1 MRAPALAAIT
11 LDASG
16 GGVAVV
22 AELLWRVLQH
32 EFEGRAQLIPLLP
45 PARQMPSL
53 ADKVRFGT
61 RVVQTQIAGKADW
74 MLFSHLALAKAQ
86 TRMPARL
93 RVPYGVFLHGIEAWC
108 PLSEGE
114 LQILRDADVRLSNSE
129 YTARRVMAA
138 HGGIGEV
145 IPCPLAL
152 PPRHSGTDPALPFDP
167 GPHAVLIVGR
177 MSQSERYKGHDQLI
191 EAWPFVTRLVPDATL
206 VIAGGGDDL
215 NRLREKASS
224 AGVGDRVVFTG
235 FVASSTLTAL
245 YRRAALFAL
254 PSRGEGFGLVYLEA
268 MRAGLP
274 CIGSTLDAAGEVIR
288 DGETGVLVDQGN
300 VPELADKV
308 ARLLRDEALR
318 RRMGAAGREREAGVF
333 SFARFHRRLM
343 TTLTGAAQ
351 EVAL

>member
-1 MRAPALAAIT
+1 MRSPALAAIT

-32 EFEGRAQLIPLLP
+32 EFEGRAQLIRLLP
-45 PARQMPSL
+45 QARQMPSL

-61 RVVQTQIAGKADW
+61 RLVQAQIAGKADW

-138 HGGIGEV
+138 HSGIGEV
-145 IPCPLAL
+145 VACPLAL
-152 PPRHSGTDPALPFDP
+152 PPREALADAALSFDP
-167 GPHAVLIVGR
+167 GPHAVLVVGR
-177 MSQSERYKGHDQLI
+177 MSQSEQYKGHDQLI
-191 EAWPFVTRLVPDATL
+191 EAWPLVTRLVPDATL
-206 VIAGGGDDL
+206 VVAGGGDDL
-215 NRLREKASS
+215 SRLREKAAS
-224 AGVGDRVVFTG
+224 AGVADRVVFTG
-235 FVASSTLTAL
+235 FVPSSILASL
-245 YRRAALFAL
+245 YRRAVLFAL

-274 CIGSTLDAAGEVIR
+274 CIGSTHDAAGEVIC
-288 DGETGVLVDQGN
+288 DGKTGVLIDQGN
-300 VPELADKV
+300 VPGLAGTI
-308 ARLLRDEALR
+308 ARLLGDEPLR
-318 RRMGAAGREREAGVF
+318 RRMGEAGRERAAAVF
-333 SFARFHRRLM
+333 SFERFHQRLM
-343 TTLTGAAQ
+343 TTLKGAAQ
-351 EVAL
+351 EVTR